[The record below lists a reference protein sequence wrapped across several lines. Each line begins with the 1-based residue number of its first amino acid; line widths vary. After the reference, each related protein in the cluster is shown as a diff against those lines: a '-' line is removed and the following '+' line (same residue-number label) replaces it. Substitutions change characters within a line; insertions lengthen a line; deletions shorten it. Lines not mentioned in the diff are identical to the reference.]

1 MDSRNSDYMNIGL
14 WFDKL
19 LLKEYNGLH
28 QNIKDDKKELE
39 AWVQKKSNDFFGSR
53 WSQYKEINNSP
64 FLNNTFSSFEI
75 KSENPGLVCGI
86 GYEHEIGYKNE
97 FKHGFSFDY
106 TTGLPYVP
114 GSSVKGTLRSAFKIT
129 GYLESIIDNM
139 QDDSFNSKTSKEMLK
154 NLKEHKSH
162 IKWDK
167 LEKSIFEGKEYL
179 TGDPLKSNM
188 IDVFFDSF
196 ISNVEK
202 DMEFLH
208 DDYTTSHR
216 QEDGSYSP
224 LKEPNP
230 IRFIKVRPDVTF
242 KFQFRLSE
250 TVISNDLTLTEE
262 IKLEIFKMILL
273 DFGIGAKTNVGY
285 GQFTNN

>member
-1 MDSRNSDYMNIGL
+1 MNIGL
-14 WFDKL
+14 CFDKL
-19 LLKEYNGLH
+19 LLNEYYDLD
-28 QNIKDDKKELE
+28 QSIKGDKKKLE
-39 AWVQKKSNDFFGSR
+39 DWVKTNSSGILSNK
-53 WSQYKEINNSP
+53 WAQYEDISSAQ
-64 FLNNTFSSFEI
+64 FLKGTFRSFEI
-75 KSENPGLVCGI
+75 KTIYPGLVCGI
-86 GYEHEIGYKNE
+86 GYEHEIGYTNE

-106 TTGLPYVP
+106 TTGLPYIP
-114 GSSVKGTLRSAFKIT
+114 GSSVKGTLRSAFKIS

-139 QDDSFNSKTSKEMLK
+139 QDDSFNPETSKNKLK
-154 NLKEHKSH
+154 IPKEYKSH

-179 TGDPLKSNM
+179 TGDPLKSNK

-196 ISNVEK
+196 IYKVER

-230 IRFIKVRPDVTF
+230 IRFIKVRPEVTF